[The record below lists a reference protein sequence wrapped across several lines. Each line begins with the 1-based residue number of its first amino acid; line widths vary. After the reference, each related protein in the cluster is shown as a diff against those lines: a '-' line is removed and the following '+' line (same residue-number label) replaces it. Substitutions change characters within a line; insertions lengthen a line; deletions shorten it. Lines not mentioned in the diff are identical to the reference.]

1 MTTPPYLSHADKV
14 GIISTAK
21 RIEPKEIEYALTVLK
36 SWGLQ
41 PFIGPNAFSAD
52 GFLAGTDAQR
62 AADLQQMLD
71 DTSVKAIFFTRG
83 GYGTMRIIDQI
94 DFTTFRKQ
102 PKWLVGYS
110 DITLLHN
117 HVQNFGIETLHAVM
131 LQGYESSTHESV
143 ESVRAALFGEG
154 VTYKIPV
161 HERNRL
167 VNESVSGTLVGGNLS
182 MIYAAIGS
190 DSGIDTDGK
199 ILFIEDIDEYL
210 YHYDRML
217 VALKRAGKLAKL
229 KALVVGTLIDIKDS
243 TIPFGRD
250 AYQITLEQTANYNY
264 PLYFGFPAG
273 HSSENFALILGREI
287 TITQTDSSV
296 QFTFSDK
303 ALTSQQN
310 QTV

>member
-1 MTTPPYLSHADKV
+1 MTTPPYLSPNDKV

-21 RIEPKEIEYALTVLK
+21 RIEPKEIEYALNVLK

-62 AADLQQMLD
+62 SADLQQMLE
-71 DTSVKAIFFTRG
+71 DTSIKAVFFTRG

-94 DFTTFRKQ
+94 DFTAFKKQ

-117 HVQNFGIETLHAVM
+117 HVQNFDIETLHAVM
-131 LQGYESSTHESV
+131 LQGYESSAPQSV
-143 ESVRAALFGEG
+143 ESVRAALFGES
-154 VTYKIPV
+154 VVYKVPV
-161 HERNRL
+161 HERNR
-167 VNESVSGTLVGGNLS
+167 VGDEFIMGTLVGGNLS
-182 MIYAAIGS
+182 MLYAAIGS
-190 DSGIDTDGK
+190 DSEIDTDDK

-217 VALKRAGKLAKL
+217 VALKRAGKLASL

-264 PLYFGFPAG
+264 PVYFGFPAG
-273 HSSENFALILGREI
+273 HSPENLALILGRDV
-287 TITQTDSSV
+287 TITQTDRSL
-296 QFTFSDK
+296 QFIFADK
-303 ALTSQQN
+303 ALTGQQE

>member
-1 MTTPPYLSHADKV
+1 MTAPSYLFPNDKV

-21 RIEPKEIEYALTVLK
+21 RIEPKEIEYALNVLK

-41 PFIGPNAFSAD
+41 PVIGPNAFSAD

-71 DTSVKAIFFTRG
+71 DTSIKAIFFTRG
-83 GYGTMRIIDQI
+83 GYGTIRIIDKI
-94 DFTTFRKQ
+94 DFTAFIKH

-131 LQGYESSTHESV
+131 LQGYESSTLQSI
-143 ESVRAALFGEG
+143 ESVRAALFGESI
-154 VTYKIPV
+154 VYRVPV
-161 HERNRL
+161 HDRNKVGDERIA
-167 VNESVSGTLVGGNLS
+167 GKLVGGNLS
-182 MIYAAIGS
+182 MLYSAIGS
-190 DSGIDTDGK
+190 DSEIDTDDK

-217 VALKRAGKLAKL
+217 IALKRAGKLANL

-243 TIPFGRD
+243 TIPFGRN
-250 AYQITLEQTANYNY
+250 AYQITLEQTTNYNY
-264 PLYFGFPAG
+264 PVYFGFPAG
-273 HSSENFALILGREI
+273 HSSENLALILGREV
-287 TITQTDSSV
+287 TITQTDRSL
-296 QFTFSDK
+296 QFIFADN
-303 ALTSQQN
+303 ALTGQQE

>member
-1 MTTPPYLSHADKV
+1 MTTPPYLSPSDKV

-21 RIEPKEIEYALTVLK
+21 RIEPQEVEYALNVLK

-41 PFIGPNAFSAD
+41 PLIGSNAYSSD

-71 DTSVKAIFFTRG
+71 DTSIKAIFFTRG

-94 DFTTFRKQ
+94 DFTAFKKQ

-110 DITLLHN
+110 DITLLHS

-131 LQGYESSTHESV
+131 LQGYESSANESV
-143 ESVRAALFGEG
+143 ESVRVALFGESI
-154 VTYKIPV
+154 VYKV
-161 HERNRL
+161 SAHSKNRL
-167 VNESVSGTLVGGNLS
+167 GDESINGTLVGGNLS
-182 MIYAAIGS
+182 LIYAAIGS
-190 DSGIDTDGK
+190 DSEIDTDDK

-250 AYQITLEQTANYNY
+250 AFQITLEQTSNYNY
-264 PLYFGFPAG
+264 PVYFGFPAG
-273 HSSENFALILGREI
+273 HSSENLALILGREV
-287 TITQTDSSV
+287 TITQTDRSL
-296 QFTFSDK
+296 QLIFADK
-303 ALTSQQN
+303 ALIGQQE
-310 QTV
+310 QTL